1 MSLFRLSLSMSIF
14 MLSISCMDMACME
27 QYNPRPFW
35 SKLEKEQK
43 NANRPKPKLTKEGK
57 LPQ

>member
-1 MSLFRLSLSMSIF
+1 MSIF